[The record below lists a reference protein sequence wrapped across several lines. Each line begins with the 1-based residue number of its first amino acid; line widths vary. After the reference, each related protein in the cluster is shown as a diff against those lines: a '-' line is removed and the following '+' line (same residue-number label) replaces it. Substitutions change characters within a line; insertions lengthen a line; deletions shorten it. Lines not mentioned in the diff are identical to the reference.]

1 MTPRVLHHVR
11 SVCVCIYASM
21 VFITCFK
28 LDQSLVLVI
37 LGASGIPLRGDSSRE
52 SLTEFRSKLGKKCF
66 NNNTVIVKFQIL
78 EKRNKV

>member
-1 MTPRVLHHVR
+1 MIPRVLHHVR
-11 SVCVCIYASM
+11 SVCVRIYASM

-66 NNNTVIVKFQIL
+66 NNNTVITVL
-78 EKRNKV
+78 VGSV

>member
-28 LDQSLVLVI
+28 LDQSLVLVN
-37 LGASGIPLRGDSSRE
+37 LGTGGIPLRGGSLRE

-66 NNNTVIVKFQIL
+66 NNNTVITVL
-78 EKRNKV
+78 VGSV